1 MGYFQV
7 GTETQIRSACL
18 QVLFTAVYH
27 LKGLAILPF
36 ANDLLSLSVATIQ
49 GYHPPE
55 VTNFTMTQLDIDC

>member
-7 GTETQIRSACL
+7 GTETQIKGACL

-27 LKGLAILPF
+27 LKGPAILPF

-49 GYHPPE
+49 GYHSPE
-55 VTNFTMTQLDIDC
+55 VTNFTMAQLDIDC